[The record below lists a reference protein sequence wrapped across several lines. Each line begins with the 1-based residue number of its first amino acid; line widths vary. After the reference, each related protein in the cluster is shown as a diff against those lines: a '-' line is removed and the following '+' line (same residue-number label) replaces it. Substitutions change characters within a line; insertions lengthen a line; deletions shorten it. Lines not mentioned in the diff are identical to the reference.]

1 MAKKMLCKRNTFSM
15 VKIKI
20 CQVGE
25 GYRMVKKSIRESSKI
40 IQRRKFIC
48 DKIFWTL
55 LKVYSYCK
63 PRPLNSWLVTCAVH
77 SEMVHSTNSV
87 IDLSEDE
94 LVPAVVYQ
102 ISPFTLI
109 RFSVRRREPTPAQA

>member
-1 MAKKMLCKRNTFSM
+1 MNHPKLFNEENIS
-15 VKIKI
+15 VIKYF
-20 CQVGE
+20 G
-25 GYRMVKKSIRESSKI
+25 
-40 IQRRKFIC
+40 
-48 DKIFWTL
+48 L
-55 LKVYSYCK
+55 YSYCK
-63 PRPLNSWLVTCAVH
+63 PRPLDSWLVTCAVH

-109 RFSVRRREPTPAQA
+109 RFSVRRRELAPAQA